1 MVESRATRR
10 VKIVEVGPR
19 DGLQNERVPI
29 PTAIKVRFIESL
41 ATAGFPVVETT
52 SFVNPSAVP
61 QMADADSVMRT
72 IVRQPGVQYLALVP
86 NERGLDRALAAG
98 VDAIALFT
106 AATDAFAR
114 ANVGTSIAGTFAR
127 FRGVVERARD
137 AGCWVRGYVSVA
149 FGCPYAGPVSPGAA
163 VAVAA
168 DLFALGC
175 CEVSIADT
183 TGSADPS
190 AVTAVLSAA
199 DVLPLDRLA
208 LHFHDTADLAIANV
222 EAALA
227 GGVRIFDSSAGGL
240 GGCPFAPGAPG
251 NLATERLLAA
261 LAAWGWET
269 GIDLQ
274 AVERAVAELAESGT
288 IGTGAVPSDLAPD
301 RVCER

>member
-1 MVESRATRR
+1 
-10 VKIVEVGPR
+10 
-19 DGLQNERVPI
+19 
-29 PTAIKVRFIESL
+29 
-41 ATAGFPVVETT
+41 
-52 SFVNPSAVP
+52 
-61 QMADADSVMRT
+61 
-72 IVRQPGVQYLALVP
+72 
-86 NERGLDRALAAG
+86 LAAG

-163 VAVAA
+163 VAVAE

-175 CEVSIADT
+175 DEVSIADT
-183 TGSADPS
+183 IGSADPS
-190 AVTAVLSAA
+190 AVTAVLAA
-199 DVLPLDRLA
+199 AEVLPLDRLA

-261 LAAWGWET
+261 LATWGWET

-288 IGTGAVPSDLAPD
+288 IGTGAVPSDLAPA